1 MPQSDILLEAGTNE
15 LDVIEFYV
23 DEGPG
28 RGRSTFGVNVAKVL
42 EVIESPGLAPLPGAP
57 HPCFMG
63 TIPLRGLVLPV
74 LDLAVWLDVPRVPQ
88 KNEVILVTRFND
100 RTTGFLATGVTLIHR
115 VHWRDVEPPHP
126 ALARLAG
133 NCITGLLHLED
144 RFIQLLD
151 LEKIILELDGA
162 LAEEEPMPAPS
173 ARRLRALVVEDS
185 GIMRQM
191 VRERLKEAN
200 FEVTLAGNGQQ
211 AYDLLCDPERTP
223 PDIVVSDIEMPL
235 MDGYTLTKKIKGD
248 PRLAATPVVLFSSL
262 VTDDLRHRGLSVG
275 ADGQISKPQFANL
288 ASLALSL
295 IASRGRR
302 GNGESALPDA

>member
-1 MPQSDILLEAGTNE
+1 MPQADILLEAGTNE
-15 LDVIEFYV
+15 LEVIEFFI
-23 DEGPG
+23 DEGPE
-28 RGRSTFGVNVAKVL
+28 RGRSMFGVNVAKVL

-63 TIPLRGLVLPV
+63 AIPLRGLVLPV
-74 LDLAVWLDVPRVPQ
+74 LDLAVWLDLPRVPR
-88 KNEVILVTRFND
+88 KNEVILVTRFNE

-126 ALARLAG
+126 ALARLSG
-133 NCITGLLHLED
+133 NCITGIVRLED
-144 RFIQLLD
+144 RFVQLLD
-151 LEKIILELDGA
+151 LEKIILELDGE
-162 LAEEEPMPAPS
+162 LAGPPMPPPS
-173 ARRLRALVVEDS
+173 ERRLRALVVEDS

-191 VRERLKEAN
+191 VRDRLEEAN

-211 AYDLLCDPERTP
+211 AFDILCEPGAAP

-235 MDGYTLTKKIKGD
+235 MDGYTLTKKIKET

-262 VTDDLRHRGLSVG
+262 VTDELRHRGQSVG
-275 ADGQISKPQFANL
+275 ADGQISKPQFADL

-302 GNGESALPDA
+302 DAGETPPQDA